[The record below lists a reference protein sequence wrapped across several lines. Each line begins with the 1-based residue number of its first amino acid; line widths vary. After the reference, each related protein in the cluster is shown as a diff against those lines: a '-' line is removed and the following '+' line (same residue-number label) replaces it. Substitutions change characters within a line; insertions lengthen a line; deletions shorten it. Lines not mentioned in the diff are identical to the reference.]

1 MTTETFEDDE
11 CRWSNLM
18 MAAHRGDKRLYEQLL
33 RELADVI
40 ERYINSRFGALSFT
54 EDCVQECLLAIHT
67 GRHTY
72 DPRRPFRPWF
82 FTIVRNKTV
91 DLLRRSYAG
100 ERSSVPLA
108 GDSLADVAAL
118 PEDALSAGDI
128 LAQLQPSFRSALT
141 LTKIHGYSLAEAA
154 ERSGIS
160 ESAMKSRVSRAV
172 RAAELLLNEERNAE

>member
-1 MTTETFEDDE
+1 MTATFEDDE
-11 CRWSNLM
+11 QRWSDLM
-18 MAAHRGDKRLYEQLL
+18 DAAHRGDSRLYEQLL

-40 ERYINSRFGALSFT
+40 ERYIKSRFGALSFT

-100 ERSSVPLA
+100 EQVATPLA
-108 GDSLADVAAL
+108 GDAWPAGGSV

-128 LAQLQPSFRSALT
+128 LGQLQPSFRSALT

-160 ESAMKSRVSRAV
+160 TSAMKSRVSRAV
-172 RAAELLLNEERNAE
+172 RAAEILLNEERNAE